1 MHFHHISKFVIRPL
15 IFSGHLAAS
24 LLSSTYSESFRF
36 HKKSCWTTLLLR
48 DGRTQ
53 NLKELA
59 PSLELE
65 ICVTVKT
72 CDNCVSSIMYF
83 TVEIL
88 PFLSVTCGKGRTQPA
103 GGPKYKR
110 MHCSGESE

>member
-1 MHFHHISKFVIRPL
+1 M
-15 IFSGHLAAS
+15 
-24 LLSSTYSESFRF
+24 
-36 HKKSCWTTLLLR
+36 LLR

-59 PSLELE
+59 PSLGLE
-65 ICVTVKT
+65 IWVTVQT
-72 CDNCVSSIMYF
+72 FNNCASSTVYF

-88 PFLSVTCGKGRTQPA
+88 PLLSVTCGKGRTQPT
-103 GGPKYKR
+103 GGHKYKR